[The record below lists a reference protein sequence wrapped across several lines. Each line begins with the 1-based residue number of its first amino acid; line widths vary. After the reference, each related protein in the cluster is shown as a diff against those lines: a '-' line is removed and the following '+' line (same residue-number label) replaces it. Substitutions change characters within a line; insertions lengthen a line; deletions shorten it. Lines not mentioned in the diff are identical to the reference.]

1 MLPYIAKTV
10 YLLLK
15 INMRFVLFL
24 ILLTAPF
31 AALRAQQPEAA
42 IKALLQ
48 QQTLGWNQGNLETF
62 MQTYWQSDSLVFIG
76 KHGPTYGWQATLNR
90 YKQSYPDTAAM
101 GKLNFNILE
110 IRPLSSEVYFV
121 LGKWHLQRTAG
132 DLEGHFSLII
142 KRIKGAW
149 KIIAD
154 HSS

>member
-1 MLPYIAKTV
+1 LPYIAKTV

-15 INMRFVLFL
+15 INMRFVLYL
-24 ILLTAPF
+24 ILLIAPLT
-31 AALRAQQPEAA
+31 ALRAQQPDAA
-42 IKALLQ
+42 IKTLLQ
-48 QQTLGWNQGNLETF
+48 QQTGAWNQGDLETF

-76 KHGPTYGWQATLNR
+76 KHGPTYGWQKTLDR

-101 GKLNFNILE
+101 GKLNFNLLE

-132 DLEGHFSLII
+132 DMEGHFTLII

>member
-1 MLPYIAKTV
+1 
-10 YLLLK
+10 
-15 INMRFVLFL
+15 MRFVLYL
-24 ILLTAPF
+24 ILLTAPVT
-31 AALRAQQPEAA
+31 ALRAQQPEVA

-48 QQTLGWNQGNLETF
+48 QQTQGWNEGNLEAF

-76 KHGPTYGWQATLNR
+76 KHGPTYGWQKTLDR

-101 GKLNFNILE
+101 GKLNFNLLE

-121 LGKWHLQRTAG
+121 VGKWHLQRTAG

-142 KRIKGAW
+142 KRINGTW